1 MSHKAEF
8 SDSDFE
14 PVIVTDEDQTCNYCN
29 RRTRLIHDKPYCA
42 RCHGMM
48 FRECKR
54 CHKPYHLAR
63 YFEKDEVRCN
73 SCFEKL
79 QRERLKRA
87 MKKQRVDATV
97 DDDDDNDLVTAGPS
111 KPKRKAPSASVPAI
125 TSTAEVDVR
134 STLVANYPDLKDAK
148 LAYIPIIFK

>member
-1 MSHKAEF
+1 MSTKAEF

-14 PVIVTDEDQTCNYCN
+14 PAIITDEEQTCNYCN
-29 RRTRLIHDKPYCA
+29 RRTPLIHDKPYCV

-63 YFEKDEVRCN
+63 YFEKDDVRCN

-87 MKKQRVDATV
+87 MKKRKLDAAV
-97 DDDDDNDLVTAGPS
+97 ADDEEEELRTPGPS
-111 KPKRKAPSASVPAI
+111 KPKKRVTDPKSSPSA
-125 TSTAEVDVR
+125 TTATGPLLSEF
-134 STLVANYPDLKDAK
+134 PDLRDAK
-148 LAYIPIIFK
+148 IGYLPIFFKP

>member
-1 MSHKAEF
+1 MSHKVEF

-14 PVIVTDEDQTCNYCN
+14 PVIVAEEDQTCNYCN
-29 RRTRLIHDKPYCA
+29 RRTKLIHDKPYCG
-42 RCHGMM
+42 RCHGLM

-63 YFEKDEVRCN
+63 YFEKDEARCN

-87 MKKQRVDATV
+87 MKKQKVEAPADDDEELDQLTGGPSRPKKKATTSSSLATV
-97 DDDDDNDLVTAGPS
+97 
-111 KPKRKAPSASVPAI
+111 SAEARPATFGDI
-125 TSTAEVDVR
+125 C
-134 STLVANYPDLKDAK
+134 DLKEAR